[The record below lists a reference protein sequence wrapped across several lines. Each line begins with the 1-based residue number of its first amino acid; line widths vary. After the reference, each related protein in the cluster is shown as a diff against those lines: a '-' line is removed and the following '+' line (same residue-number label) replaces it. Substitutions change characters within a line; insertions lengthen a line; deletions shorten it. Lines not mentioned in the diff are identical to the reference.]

1 MDSSNNYLR
10 RSDLYLETVSVIAFI
25 FSFEQVFNS
34 ELIWRQ
40 VIHSEKLKSA
50 IVGLENEVVGGH
62 DSLNG
67 IESILADKIDLLL
80 CLMIPHP
87 QFILVEPEQVVWV
100 IYTGEAGDHLS
111 WVVVADQLI
120 LGCLQ

>member
-1 MDSSNNYLR
+1 MDSSNDYLR
-10 RSDLYLETVSVIAFI
+10 RSDLYLETVSVVAFI

-34 ELIWRQ
+34 ELIRRQ
-40 VIHSEKLKSA
+40 VIHSEKLKSI
-50 IVGLENEVVGGH
+50 IVCLENEVVGAH

-87 QFILVEPEQVVWV
+87 QFILVEPEQVV
-100 IYTGEAGDHLS
+100 
-111 WVVVADQLI
+111 
-120 LGCLQ
+120 